1 MARKDKSKGSDLM
14 VRYYVVCIIDLLGQ
28 RQKLAGWSQLPVD
41 GKPTPDFMRAMK
53 DSVGTV
59 LWFREK
65 FTEFFNEFEKTQLD
79 TQRLN
84 SLSPQQRKL
93 FDRFRHSN
101 LQIQQFADT
110 FVFFAPIGNEHGDR
124 TVEPVFRIVS
134 ACCMAMLVSL
144 AAKLPLR
151 GAISI
156 GSGAQLQPGSLY
168 GPALVTAHHLESEI
182 AESPRVVV
190 DNELL
195 RYLKG
200 TGYSDEPMIEALSLK
215 LAETCRSFL
224 CTDSDNRLIV
234 DFLGEA
240 AKGISEGPII
250 DMVKPLYDFVCSEH
264 NKYSELGNQKLV
276 DRYAALR
283 NYVTSRLPIWGV
295 SP

>member
-1 MARKDKSKGSDLM
+1 MAAEDKSKGSDVV

-28 RQKLAGWSQLPVD
+28 RQKLAGWSRLPAD
-41 GKPTPDFMRAMK
+41 GKPTPDFMGAMK

-65 FTEFFNEFEKTQLD
+65 FAEFFNEFEKTQLD
-79 TQRLN
+79 TQQLN

-93 FDRFRHSN
+93 FDRFRYSN

-110 FVFFAPIGNEHGDR
+110 FVFFAPIRNEHGDR
-124 TVEPVFRIVS
+124 TIEPVFRIVS
-134 ACCMAMLVSL
+134 ACCMAMLLSL
-144 AAKLPLR
+144 AAKMPLR

-182 AESPRVVV
+182 AQFPRVVV
-190 DNELL
+190 DDELS
-195 RYLKG
+195 RYLSG
-200 TGYSDEPMIEALSLK
+200 SGYSDDPMIETLSLK

-224 CTDSDNRLIV
+224 CADSDNRFIV

-240 AKGISEGPII
+240 SKGISGGPIM
-250 DMVKPLYDFVCSEH
+250 DMVKPLYDFVRNEH
-264 NKYSELGNQKLV
+264 DRFLQLGDQKLV
-276 DRYAALR
+276 ERYAALLK
-283 NYVTSRLPIWGV
+283 YVTSRLPIWGV